1 MLIGLTGGV
10 ATGKSLVSDEL
21 KRLGAGIV
29 DADVIS
35 RGIYVK
41 GAPAYVEIVGEFG
54 QGILNNN
61 GEVDRK
67 ALGRIVFADSN
78 KLRTLEKITHPA
90 IRERIREEV
99 IERKKTHV
107 VVVVVAPLLFETG
120 LDKEMDKT
128 VVVYANETETL
139 KRLIK
144 REAID
149 TALAKRIISAQMPIE
164 EKKAKADFV
173 IDNNDGINETIEAVG
188 RLYKILSAKQNN

>member
-21 KRLGAGIV
+21 GRLGAGIV

-35 RGIYVK
+35 RGIYVR
-41 GAPAYVEIVGEFG
+41 GAPAYGEIIREFG
-54 QGILNNN
+54 KSILNSS

-78 KLRTLEKITHPA
+78 KLRTLEEITHPA

-99 IERKKTHV
+99 VERKKTHA

-128 VVVYANETETL
+128 VVVYANEAEIL
-139 KRLIK
+139 KRLMK

-149 TALAKRIISAQMPIE
+149 EAMAKRIISAQLPIE
-164 EKKAKADFV
+164 EKKAKADYV
-173 IDNNDGINETIEAVG
+173 IDNNNGIKKTIAAVG
-188 RLYKILSAKQNN
+188 KLYEIFLSKGI

>member
-41 GAPAYVEIVGEFG
+41 GAPAYEKIVREFSK
-54 QGILNNN
+54 GILNSC

-78 KLRTLEKITHPA
+78 KLKILEKITHPA
-90 IRERIREEV
+90 IRERIRVEV
-99 IERKKTHV
+99 IERKKTHA

-128 VVVYANETETL
+128 VVVYANEAEIL
-139 KRLIK
+139 KRLMK

-149 TALAKRIISAQMPIE
+149 TAMAKMIISAQLPIE
-164 EKKAKADFV
+164 EKKAKADYV
-173 IDNNDGINETIEAVG
+173 IDNNDGIKKTIAAVG
-188 RLYKILSAKQNN
+188 KLYGVLLSGKI